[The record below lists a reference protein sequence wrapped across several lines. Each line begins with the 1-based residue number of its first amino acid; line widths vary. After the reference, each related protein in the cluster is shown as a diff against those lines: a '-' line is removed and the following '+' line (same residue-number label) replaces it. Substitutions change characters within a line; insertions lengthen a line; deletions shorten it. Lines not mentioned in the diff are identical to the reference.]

1 MGLRRKLRKLIPKEI
16 AGVLE
21 IGAPFAAASVGGP
34 WGAALGATMGGLGS
48 LKRTGKFSPKSMAIG
63 ALGSAGPEWGTTREG
78 KGLERFFSKEPSYL
92 KNIWANRADYMPD
105 WLTEERK
112 WLPIKGVEGGEYSI
126 ATKLGSMIMTPEMA
140 VGVGLGVYQYIEAK
154 KREKE
159 DKGLGYTTE
168 DYEADVADYY
178 SAYESSFEKG
188 FAAQGGRA
196 GYDFAKGGIA
206 GLKKGGRIGYKHGA
220 IDLFP
225 WPSYKDHSELEEEE
239 YRDMSSKELEA
250 LREKDEDDWL
260 ANYIL
265 TERLQKEIGGDYWPF
280 LGIDYKKKDAGA
292 NMIEELQGYKYGK
305 EQYEG
310 SQQLPDLTDPLSME
324 DAITDLENKW
334 DIAIEEGFEPGR
346 TRKGF
351 KNLWIWDKEDIRKRI
366 ERGWGHVKLE
376 DDTGTATGARGG
388 IAGLK
393 KGGRT
398 KYAFGRGPVLPEL
411 LETQEQLPI
420 SDILGETGVQVD
432 EQVDYEGP
440 GRGIEGIAT
449 EGIERHTASSRIGDL
464 MRLLEEA
471 MSKNDFDKANQI
483 RSDLYREYGIQ
494 MKKGGRIGY
503 SEGNSKD
510 PSDKPKS
517 KSKPKHID
525 LGDLEGT
532 NLGELIEDIIKWK
545 DEKAQGG
552 RIKKAPGGLMN
563 LGGMEK
569 DYRQT
574 GGFVPIGKKEKAD
587 DVPARLSKNEFVMTA
602 DAVRAAGG
610 GNINKGAQ
618 RMYNTM
624 KQLEGKRA

>member
-1 MGLRRKLRKLIPKEI
+1 
-16 AGVLE
+16 
-21 IGAPFAAASVGGP
+21 
-34 WGAALGATMGGLGS
+34 
-48 LKRTGKFSPKSMAIG
+48 
-63 ALGSAGPEWGTTREG
+63 
-78 KGLERFFSKEPSYL
+78 
-92 KNIWANRADYMPD
+92 
-105 WLTEERK
+105 
-112 WLPIKGVEGGEYSI
+112 
-126 ATKLGSMIMTPEMA
+126 
-140 VGVGLGVYQYIEAK
+140 
-154 KREKE
+154 
-159 DKGLGYTTE
+159 
-168 DYEADVADYY
+168 
-178 SAYESSFEKG
+178 
-188 FAAQGGRA
+188 
-196 GYDFAKGGIA
+196 
-206 GLKKGGRIGYKHGA
+206 
-220 IDLFP
+220 
-225 WPSYKDHSELEEEE
+225 
-239 YRDMSSKELEA
+239 
-250 LREKDEDDWL
+250 
-260 ANYIL
+260 
-265 TERLQKEIGGDYWPF
+265 
-280 LGIDYKKKDAGA
+280 
-292 NMIEELQGYKYGK
+292 
-305 EQYEG
+305 
-310 SQQLPDLTDPLSME
+310 ME

-420 SDILGETGVQVD
+420 SDILGETGTQVD

-494 MKKGGRIGY
+494 MKKGGRAGYNAGGDVNAGLDKLSNTKYGKPFKGLEISQQKDILALMKEVMDKAFGADKAQGGRIGY
-503 SEGNSKD
+503 DEGSKD
-510 PSDKPKS
+510 YAQHRKNVNANWLIMDNVDSVSEIIGIPTAILQDHSAWTS
-517 KSKPKHID
+517 KKLKDNKFETMGEYDEWYDRKGYNTSPIYEYFKYMP
-525 LGDLEGT
+525 LE
-532 NLGELIEDIIKWK
+532 EKEEIISTLKKNARDRDYKLK
-545 DEKAQGG
+545 DTMGVLKEEMASGG